1 MIDLYKPIWF
11 FLSANPFKV
20 ILVHYESYIWHIAI
34 FKNLKSKTFTLTSI
48 VLEKSKTFVQFTK
61 GNFKQSFICYLWN

>member
-11 FLSANPFKV
+11 FLWANPFKV
-20 ILVHYESYIWHIAI
+20 ILVHYEPYISHSAT

-61 GNFKQSFICYLWN
+61 GNF